1 MPKKKGVT
9 DTELTAL
16 LDGQIADAKD
26 YDGADLSSR
35 RIKALEYEEGI
46 MRDVPALPGR
56 SSFVSRDVAD
66 TIGLIEPGVA
76 RTFFSADEVV
86 KYEATKQEN
95 EEHAQQATDYINYVV
110 MRECDGYRQLKFGIR
125 DGLRHGNGIIK
136 HYWDPTV
143 EYTTERFTGLTDQA
157 YNELVADEE
166 VEEVLE
172 HSEYPDPSLTYAS
185 AIPDPAL
192 VAATAPGAGAP
203 VPGGMLPTGV
213 PMGAA
218 PSGGNGQAPPPGA
231 PGAVDPNVGFAPAA
245 PASAGGPPVG
255 AGGNAGAGVD
265 ALGALAGLMGNG
277 GPMGAPGDGG
287 GLDGAGGE
295 SAAPPMLHDCKIK
308 RVCTYGRLRLEVLP
322 PEQFLI
328 DRDARVL
335 DEENVKFA
343 AHHYK
348 KTRSQLIEEG
358 YDRDVVEDLPAHT
371 SLEEGEDAVRLGRMN
386 IYNSADKST
395 DLIEIY
401 ECYVKADMNGDG
413 VAEWVM
419 AVMAGASG
427 TRSLLTVEEWGDD
440 LPFSDIVPDPQPHK
454 WVGRSIFDEVE
465 DIQRVKTVLQ
475 RGILDNLYWVNNPQ
489 RLVFRNAIENMDEVI
504 NPTFGGSV
512 YANQMGEV
520 ITPLAVP
527 FVADK
532 VFPALEAM
540 DAVIEKRTGITR
552 QTAALDLDA
561 LQNQTAT
568 ATNAMQSAAHT
579 KIEEYAR
586 NIAECGGFKRIFKCV
601 LKLIIKHQDKPRTI
615 KLRGDWVEMDPR
627 AWNANMDVTI
637 NTGLGSGSRD
647 KDLQMLQGIAQ
658 KQELTLS
665 AMGPGNPLLGPDKL
679 FLTYRKM
686 AEAAGVKSPEQF
698 FPEIGEEELQKVR
711 SAPDPRKQ
719 EMQAKFELEKSKAM
733 AAAQL
738 EQQKLAMQ
746 NQHAAQEWQA
756 KQAAENAKAQRDAQA
771 QQMQLDRQAMIEE
784 RQAQADI
791 EVERQKAQVTAE
803 LERER
808 AMHAQALAE
817 KEFQHN
823 AQLAWA
829 KHEADK
835 ELKLLDIQMKE
846 RLAQQQ
852 HEMSMLS
859 GERQFA
865 WSAQQEERGHQMQK
879 EAAERDFAQNMHK
892 DERAHEMSQEAL
904 AAKMDGAAE

>member
-26 YDGADLSSR
+26 YDGADLSSK
-35 RIKALEYEEGI
+35 RIKSLEYEEGT

-86 KYEATKQEN
+86 KYEATKQED
-95 EEHAQQATDYINYVV
+95 EEFAQQATDYINYVV

-136 HYWDPTV
+136 HYWDPTT
-143 EYTTERFTGLTDQA
+143 EYSTERFTGLTDQA
-157 YNELVADEE
+157 YNDLVADEE

-172 HSEYPDPSLTYAS
+172 HSEYPDPSFTYAS
-185 AIPDPAL
+185 ANPDPSLMVGGPSVGGLAGGPP
-192 VAATAPGAGAP
+192 AAPATVGGLGAVPEGVAPGAPPGATPP
-203 VPGGMLPTGV
+203 VPGGMQPPVAPVDPSQPPPNPL
-213 PMGAA
+213 AA
-218 PSGGNGQAPPPGA
+218 PPAPADPMAALMGQLGIGA
-231 PGAVDPNVGFAPAA
+231 DGLGVPAA
-245 PASAGGPPVG
+245 PMEPP
-255 AGGNAGAGVD
+255 
-265 ALGALAGLMGNG
+265 
-277 GPMGAPGDGG
+277 
-287 GLDGAGGE
+287 
-295 SAAPPMLHDCKIK
+295 APPMLHDCKVK
-308 RVCTYGRLRLEVLP
+308 RVCSYGRLRLEVLP

-427 TRSLLTVEEWGDD
+427 TRSLLAVEEWGDD

-512 YANQMGEV
+512 YSNQIGPV
-520 ITPLAVP
+520 ITPLEVP

-586 NIAECGGFKRIFKCV
+586 NIAECGGFKRIFKCA

-615 KLRGDWVEMDPR
+615 KLRGKWVEMDPR

-698 FPEIGEEELQKVR
+698 FPEIGEEELQKIR

-756 KQAAENAKAQRDAQA
+756 KQAAENSKAQRDAQA

-791 EVERQKAQVTAE
+791 EVERQKASVTAE

-808 AMHAQALAE
+808 AMHAQALAD
-817 KEFQHN
+817 KEFEHN

-852 HEMSMLS
+852 HAMAMQS

-892 DERAHEMSQEAL
+892 DERSHEMSQEAL

>member
-1 MPKKKGVT
+1 
-9 DTELTAL
+9 
-16 LDGQIADAKD
+16 
-26 YDGADLSSR
+26 
-35 RIKALEYEEGI
+35 
-46 MRDVPALPGR
+46 
-56 SSFVSRDVAD
+56 
-66 TIGLIEPGVA
+66 
-76 RTFFSADEVV
+76 
-86 KYEATKQEN
+86 
-95 EEHAQQATDYINYVV
+95 
-110 MRECDGYRQLKFGIR
+110 
-125 DGLRHGNGIIK
+125 
-136 HYWDPTV
+136 
-143 EYTTERFTGLTDQA
+143 
-157 YNELVADEE
+157 
-166 VEEVLE
+166 
-172 HSEYPDPSLTYAS
+172 
-185 AIPDPAL
+185 
-192 VAATAPGAGAP
+192 
-203 VPGGMLPTGV
+203 
-213 PMGAA
+213 
-218 PSGGNGQAPPPGA
+218 
-231 PGAVDPNVGFAPAA
+231 
-245 PASAGGPPVG
+245 
-255 AGGNAGAGVD
+255 
-265 ALGALAGLMGNG
+265 
-277 GPMGAPGDGG
+277 
-287 GLDGAGGE
+287 
-295 SAAPPMLHDCKIK
+295 
-308 RVCTYGRLRLEVLP
+308 
-322 PEQFLI
+322 
-328 DRDARVL
+328 
-335 DEENVKFA
+335 
-343 AHHYK
+343 
-348 KTRSQLIEEG
+348 
-358 YDRDVVEDLPAHT
+358 
-371 SLEEGEDAVRLGRMN
+371 
-386 IYNSADKST
+386 
-395 DLIEIY
+395 
-401 ECYVKADMNGDG
+401 MNGDG

-904 AAKMDGAAE
+904 AAKTDGAAE